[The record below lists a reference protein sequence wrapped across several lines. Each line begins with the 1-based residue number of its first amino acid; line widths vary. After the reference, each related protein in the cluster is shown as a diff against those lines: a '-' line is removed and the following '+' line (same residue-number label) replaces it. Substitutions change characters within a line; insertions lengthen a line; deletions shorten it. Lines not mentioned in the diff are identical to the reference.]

1 MGLNTI
7 NTAERELFSL
17 PIKDGGMGIEILAN
31 ISDAEFDR
39 SVQVTAPLAA
49 IIALQGDE
57 LPSREQVEKAKSLM
71 REQKAESA
79 ESKKERIDSTIQGD
93 TMRIIQQSRQP
104 GTSNWLSALPLSS
117 HHLNLNKG
125 EFRDACAL
133 RYSKHLTG
141 LPSVCV
147 CGQPFNVTHAM
158 NCKQGGFISARHD
171 NIRDFEAR
179 LLAQVCKDVEVE
191 PPLQPL
197 SNEHLPRGA
206 NKRSDARLDV
216 RARGFWRRGQNAY
229 FDIRVTNASAAS
241 QINAPLQSIL
251 KKHENEK
258 KRKYNER
265 VMQVDSGSFTP
276 LVFST
281 VGSMGPETVAY
292 HKALAER
299 IAQKKD
305 ERYSDVISY
314 IRTMLS
320 SLSVKSALLCLR
332 GSRGQPGRKVQAAG
346 EDFGIIN
353 QDLSLYDE

>member
-1 MGLNTI
+1 
-7 NTAERELFSL
+7 
-17 PIKDGGMGIEILAN
+17 
-31 ISDAEFDR
+31 
-39 SVQVTAPLAA
+39 
-49 IIALQGDE
+49 
-57 LPSREQVEKAKSLM
+57 
-71 REQKAESA
+71 
-79 ESKKERIDSTIQGD
+79 
-93 TMRIIQQSRQP
+93 
-104 GTSNWLSALPLSS
+104 
-117 HHLNLNKG
+117 
-125 EFRDACAL
+125 
-133 RYSKHLTG
+133 
-141 LPSVCV
+141 
-147 CGQPFNVTHAM
+147 M

-292 HKALAER
+292 HKVLAER

-305 ERYSDVISY
+305 KQYSDVISY
-314 IRTMLS
+314 TRMLS
-320 SLSVKSALLCLR
+320 NLPVKSAL
-332 GSRGQPGRKVQAAG
+332 
-346 EDFGIIN
+346 
-353 QDLSLYDE
+353 